1 MDFSREYHVSLLRS
15 ADELAA
21 LGRGWS
27 DLYEIAPARFPFSS
41 YDWTQAWRSH
51 LCPPSE
57 LFVLAVR
64 SGTRLTGILPLRM
77 EKKGGFRVL
86 RFLTDGRADY
96 LGPLLAPGHDEAAQV
111 LLESLCQYSAEWD
124 LAILR
129 NWNESACGLSSLAIP
144 ADVVSLDTEV
154 ALAPYLSFAGS
165 WNELVSSGP
174 SGLRRG
180 KRRLSKFERAGGSI
194 ERHTGAGLVAC
205 ARDLQSVESRSWKAG
220 TRAARFQTTQEYEM
234 LVAILDSDSLQQE
247 IDVWIAWLEG
257 LPVAYLLNF
266 TRSDR
271 TCYYQ
276 GAYDQNFA
284 AYSPGTILHYR
295 AIERTWHQGGREYDF
310 MMGDEAWKT
319 QWTNGVH
326 ILRQLVLFPKTLKG
340 FLAYLT
346 LAAPR
351 ICARRLRR
359 AIQTS

>member
-1 MDFSREYHVSLLRS
+1 MGVPREYHVSLIRS
-15 ADELAA
+15 PDDLAA
-21 LGRGWS
+21 LGRDWTS
-27 DLYEIAPARFPFSS
+27 LYEAAPTGFPFSS

-64 SGTRLTGILPLRM
+64 SGTRLTGILPLRR
-77 EKKGGFRVL
+77 ENKSGFRVL

-111 LLESLCQYSAEWD
+111 LLESLCRYSAEWD

-129 NWNESACGLSSLAIP
+129 NWSESVFGLSGLTLP
-144 ADVVSLDTEV
+144 TRVVSADSQS
-154 ALAPYLSFAGS
+154 AQASYLSFAGS
-165 WNELVSSGP
+165 WNKLVASGP
-174 SGLRRG
+174 SGLRMA

-194 ERHTGAGLVAC
+194 ERHTGADLVSC
-205 ARDLQSVESRSWKAG
+205 AQNIQGIEARSWKAG
-220 TRAARFQTTQEYEM
+220 TRAAQFQTAQEYEM
-234 LVAILDSDSLQQE
+234 LEALLDSDSLQRE
-247 IDVWIAWLEG
+247 IDVWIAWLDG

-295 AIERTWHQGGREYDF
+295 AIERTWHQGGR
-310 MMGDEAWKT
+310 K
-319 QWTNGVH
+319 
-326 ILRQLVLFPKTLKG
+326 I
-340 FLAYLT
+340 
-346 LAAPR
+346 
-351 ICARRLRR
+351 
-359 AIQTS
+359 

>member
-1 MDFSREYHVSLLRS
+1 MDVSREYHVSLLRS
-15 ADELAA
+15 PNEFAA
-21 LGRGWS
+21 LSRDWS
-27 DLYEIAPARFPFSS
+27 GLYEVAPARFPFSS
-41 YDWTQAWRSH
+41 YDWAQAWRSH

-129 NWNESACGLSSLAIP
+129 NWNESAFGLSTLTIP
-144 ADVVSLDTEV
+144 AHVVSLDTEV
-154 ALAPYLSFAGS
+154 SLAPYLSFAGS

-174 SGLRRG
+174 SGLRRA

-194 ERHTGAGLVAC
+194 ERHTGTGLVSC
-205 ARDLQSVESRSWKAG
+205 AHDLQYVESRSWKAG
-220 TRAARFQTTQEYEM
+220 TRAARFQTAQEYEM
-234 LVAILDSDSLQQE
+234 LEALLDSDSLQQE
-247 IDVWIAWLEG
+247 IDVWIARLEG

-326 ILRQLVLFPKTLKG
+326 ILRHLVLFPKTLKG

-351 ICARRLRR
+351 IYARRLRR